1 MRRLA
6 QSRMQAEMSSTNV
19 PQSVASDRDL
29 AIDAQRIGAAE
40 HRLDAVAIEE
50 PLEIRVGRPG
60 EPGVGHALSVTMR
73 TPGHDRDLAI
83 GFLHGEGIVREPGD
97 VVDARH
103 CGPSGNV
110 LRVDLRADLAFDVAS
125 LSRNF
130 YTTSSCG
137 VCGKTSIEAV
147 TASAGLRPVGSGP
160 VLRSETLD
168 RLPPALV
175 AAQLQFAR
183 TGGVHGVG
191 LFDADG
197 TLLGLRED
205 VGRHNAMDKL
215 VGAAFQ
221 AGELPWTN
229 CIVLLSG
236 RASFELLQKAMLAGA
251 PVVAAIGAPS
261 TLAVELAES
270 AGITL
275 VAFLRPGSFNV
286 YSHGRRIRRGGATG

>member
-1 MRRLA
+1 MRV
-6 QSRMQAEMSSTNV
+6 EMSST
-19 PQSVASDRDL
+19 SVLQAVVSDRSL
-29 AIDAQRIGAAE
+29 AIDAQRIGASE
-40 HRLDAVAIEE
+40 QRLDVVAIEE

-60 EPGVGHALSVTMR
+60 EPGVGHALTVTMR
-73 TPGHDRDLAI
+73 TPGHDRELAI

-110 LRVDLRADLAFDVAS
+110 LRVDLRADLAFDPAS

-147 TASAGLRPVGSGP
+147 TASAGLRRVGSGP
-160 VLRSETLD
+160 IVRSDVLD
-168 RLPPALV
+168 RLAPALV
-175 AAQLQFAR
+175 AAQAQFAR

-191 LFDADG
+191 LFDAEG
-197 TLLGLRED
+197 TLLDLRED

-215 VGAAFQ
+215 VGAALQ
-221 AGELPWTN
+221 SGELPWTDRLM
-229 CIVLLSG
+229 LLSG

-286 YSHGRRIRRGGATG
+286 YSHGRRIRRGGAAG